1 MSGKKQHFIPRRFVK
16 NFSEQPETKNPKIW
30 FYRFDKEPYSV
41 GINDAPAQRYFYSN
55 SSDCETLDDEITKYE
70 ENFVTPILM
79 KLETSSPNQPI
90 ESDFPAKLISH
101 LIARNDHVRSL
112 GAIMLKTALQ
122 LLKDI
127 FFDKKSL
134 KNAMG
139 IDLIN
144 PRGKFNTELI
154 ERIKNEYPYANDQE
168 VELIKKFRL
177 STLTDEQVD
186 DTLDSQ
192 IEFFKIV
199 FPMMEKSIASSVKKV
214 TNDSIRRD
222 IEPTH
227 FRNALKSFHW
237 SLIESKNDIIL
248 PDCISICKMNSE
260 YHSLMGTSLENTD
273 TIYFP
278 ISKDKM
284 LVGFKGRKPEIP
296 ENINLLF
303 AENSWDFFIA
313 PNDSCENAML
323 AKSIR
328 KNPLAEINLIVDDVE
343 TKILEGTLFQ

>member
-177 STLTDEQVD
+177 SALTDEQVD

-199 FPMMEKSIASSVKKV
+199 FPIMEKSIASSVKKV

-237 SLIESKNDIIL
+237 SLIESKNEIIL

-273 TIYFP
+273 TIYCP
-278 ISKDKM
+278 ITRTK
-284 LVGFKGRKPEIP
+284 LLIGTLEQKPAIP
-296 ENINLLF
+296 DNINVLL
-303 AENSWDFFIA
+303 AENSWNFFIA
-313 PNDSCENAML
+313 PTESANYRNL
-323 AKSIR
+323 TNVIR
-328 KNPLAEINLIVDDVE
+328 KNPLEEIDSIVE
-343 TKILEGTLFQ
+343 TLKDKLLHGTFF

>member
-1 MSGKKQHFIPRRFVK
+1 MAGRKQHFIPRRFVR
-16 NFSEQPETKNPKIW
+16 NFSDNPETKNPKIW
-30 FYRFDKEPYSV
+30 FYRLDKEPYSV
-41 GINDAPAQRYFYSN
+41 GINDAPAQRHFYSN
-55 SSDCETLDDEITKYE
+55 SSDYETLDDKITRYE
-70 ENFVTPILM
+70 EKFVTPILM

-101 LIARNDHVRSL
+101 LIVRNDHVRSL
-112 GAIMLKTALQ
+112 EAIMLKTALQ

-127 FFDKKSL
+127 FFDKKSF

-154 ERIKNEYPYANDQE
+154 ERIKNEFPHADDKE
-168 VELIKKFRL
+168 VELIKKSRL
-177 STLTDEQVD
+177 STLTDKQVE

-192 IEFFKIV
+192 IELFKIM
-199 FPMMEKSIASSVKKV
+199 FPIMEKSIVSSVKKA

-222 IEPTH
+222 IEPIH
-227 FRNALKSFHW
+227 FRNALKSFNW

-248 PDCISICKMNSE
+248 PDCISICKMDSG

-273 TIYFP
+273 SIYCP
-278 ISKDKM
+278 ITRTK
-284 LVGFKGRKPEIP
+284 LLIGTLEQKPAIP
-296 ENINLLF
+296 DNINVLL

-313 PNDSCENAML
+313 PTESANYGNL
-323 AKSIR
+323 TNVIR
-328 KNPLAEINLIVDDVE
+328 KNPLEEIDSIVE
-343 TKILEGTLFQ
+343 TLKDKILNEPLF